1 MSTQKDC
8 TRNHGYGTLTRRGLF
23 KLAASAALALA
34 LVGVVAPSLAPQ
46 KAYAD
51 AAPGTYTVTANLY
64 AGKADTPIG
73 QNAYL
78 TNSGNPPLH
87 KPVTPVANN
96 AQLEVR
102 ADGTKLLSVPIVNN
116 TFGLLTL
123 PAASTDGLVKVVG
136 TQMGAWKAPLFSIF
150 AKEHP
155 AQRITSVTFDITSFA
170 AGSSIATLSPSSEY
184 VAFPLYQGG
193 KSWDIYLS
201 ADLSAAG
208 L

>member
-1 MSTQKDC
+1 MSTQNES
-8 TRNHGYGTLTRRGLF
+8 TRNHGYGALTRRGLF

-64 AGKADTPIG
+64 AGSADTPIG
-73 QNAYL
+73 KNAYL
-78 TNSGNPPLH
+78 TNSGNPPFH
-87 KPVTPVANN
+87 NPVTPVADN

-102 ADGTKLLSVPIVNN
+102 ADGVKLLTVPIVNN
-116 TFGLLTL
+116 TFGLLSL
-123 PAASTDGLVKVVG
+123 PAASTDGTVKVVG
-136 TQMGAWKAPLFSIF
+136 TQMGAWTAPWP
-150 AKEHP
+150 AGVHP
-155 AQRITSVTFDITSFA
+155 AQRVTSVTFDVTDFA
-170 AGSSIATLSPSSEY
+170 AGASIATLSPSSEH
-184 VAFPLYQGG
+184 VTFFLYREG
-193 KSWDIYLS
+193 KSWDLYLS